1 MILTWMTVILVLG
14 LIQFITISITT
25 MYFIISAF
33 ITLILSFIIPNVFI
47 QFGIFILLGL
57 VLLVFFKN
65 LITKL
70 YDKVKPKFTE
80 KKESMAGKKGIV
92 LKKIYKD
99 SVGEVYID
107 GKRYKA
113 KSEDV
118 IKSHTDIIVKEI
130 DNDILV
136 VEEIK

>member
-1 MILTWMTVILVLG
+1 MILTWITVILVLG

-57 VLLVFFKN
+57 ILLIFFKE

-80 KKESMAGKKGIV
+80 KKESMVGKKGIV

-118 IKSHTDIIVKEI
+118 IKSHTDIIVIELI
-130 DNDILV
+130 WLLYMAED
-136 VEEIK
+136 E